1 MKNKNFSAMDMQKK
15 DMVAMLNKMAAYHL
29 YSNHGVASGNAEHY
43 EGLKGGPQQMA
54 MDDDARARWQQ
65 GLAENVN
72 CLIYLVHKC
81 LEEITSLEETVS
93 NLRNDVTKE
102 QKMAKQLKKRL
113 KKARN
118 DIADLSS
125 AASKQDRRVKKLA
138 TDVEDTQAV
147 TSYMGFLAGICIPN
161 TPVARLRKMLERKHQ
176 VSFNKGNFDFF
187 GREGK

>member
-1 MKNKNFSAMDMQKK
+1 MKKKRNHIMGMQKK
-15 DMVAMLNKMAAYHL
+15 DIDAMLNKMAACHL
-29 YSNHGVASGNAEHY
+29 YSNHGVASGNTERY
-43 EGLKGGPQQMA
+43 QELKGGPQQMA

-93 NLRNDVTKE
+93 NLRNDVAKE
-102 QKMAKQLKKRL
+102 KKMAKQLKKRL

-147 TSYMGFLAGICIPN
+147 TSYMGFLADVCFPN
-161 TPVARLRKMLERKHQ
+161 TPVARLRKMLEKKHQ
-176 VSFNKGNFDFF
+176 VSFSKGNFDFL